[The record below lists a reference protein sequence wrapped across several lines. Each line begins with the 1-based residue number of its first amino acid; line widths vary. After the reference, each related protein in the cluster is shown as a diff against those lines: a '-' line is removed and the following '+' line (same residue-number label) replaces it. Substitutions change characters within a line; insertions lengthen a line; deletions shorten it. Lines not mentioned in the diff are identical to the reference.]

1 MLMKT
6 VTLTDLQTDVS
17 QYLEL
22 AELEDI
28 IILKEGKAVGVLRGF
43 SDEDDAFDYEL
54 ENHPIFQERVR
65 KSRQQFREG
74 KGISLED
81 VKAELL
87 KENLL

>member
-1 MLMKT
+1 MK
-6 VTLTDLQTDVS
+6 
-17 QYLEL
+17 
-22 AELEDI
+22 
-28 IILKEGKAVGVLRGF
+28 KAVGVLRGF

-54 ENHPIFQERVR
+54 ENHPIFKERVR

>member
-1 MLMKT
+1 MQT

-17 QYLEL
+17 KYLEL

-54 ENHPIFQERVR
+54 ENHPLFKERVR

-81 VKAELL
+81 VKAQLL
-87 KENLL
+87 KEDLL

>member
-1 MLMKT
+1 MSKKNWIKL
-6 VTLTDLQTDVS
+6 L
-17 QYLEL
+17 
-22 AELEDI
+22 
-28 IILKEGKAVGVLRGF
+28 
-43 SDEDDAFDYEL
+43 
-54 ENHPIFQERVR
+54 NHPLFQERVR